1 MKWNPQFSLLVG
13 VLLLFSLAHT
23 LIIRPNARYNERQL
37 ELKKYIDSSSG
48 SIKLG
53 EGDYFDREGKRIKE
67 KPKEMEEL
75 APPTVLS
82 DRDDQTAMLQLPNTF
97 MSQDYRTQKP
107 IYFVPE
113 VIYPRIKKRV
123 IVHHEMQMSSFMQNQ
138 MFNSLFYQQFLKSN
152 PFYKEALKDNDYQK
166 NLEKNP
172 YFLDFIKTM
181 EQNWKISK

>member
-1 MKWNPQFSLLVG
+1 MKGNPLSPLLTR
-13 VLLLFSLAHT
+13 VLLLFSLTQA

-37 ELKKYIDSSSG
+37 ELKKYIDSG

-97 MSQDYRTQKP
+97 MTQDYRTQKP

-138 MFNSLFYQQFLKSN
+138 MFNSLFYHQFLKSN

-172 YFLDFIKTM
+172 YFLEFIKTM
-181 EQNWKISK
+181 EQNWKIAK